1 MVEGT
6 KLVVDPNE
14 FHLYI
19 VWYFISLCFLSGHIE
34 NRKYCLV
41 NQIVFYIGSIIIACL
56 LHFHL
61 RLGVFAFEKTLN

>member
-19 VWYFISLCFLSGHIE
+19 VLYFISLCFLSGHIE
-34 NRKYCLV
+34 N
-41 NQIVFYIGSIIIACL
+41 IVWL
-56 LHFHL
+56 T
-61 RLGVFAFEKTLN
+61 K